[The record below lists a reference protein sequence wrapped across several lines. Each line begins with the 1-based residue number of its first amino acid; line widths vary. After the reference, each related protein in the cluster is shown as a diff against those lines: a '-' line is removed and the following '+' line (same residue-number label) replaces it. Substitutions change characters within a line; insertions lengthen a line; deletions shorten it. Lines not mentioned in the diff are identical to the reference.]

1 MKRFNWYNI
10 DVSIR
15 LSNGLFNRKLSTIY
29 TGNVIAFG
37 NVYESIN
44 GYDSNFDFPVFI
56 ANRRHPDEDKYSI
69 YIRYE
74 LLQSIS
80 KKDSYKIQKVK
91 ILFIENN
98 KELKYACI
106 NSISE
111 NGFDKISEYYFG
123 IFDWNSNRDLKNPIT
138 VFYNRYS
145 ENKFIFTENEMIKL
159 ISMKNISTKGYL
171 IKNKQL
177 YVNNYFFKE
186 LNNKGLI
193 FKGLFD

>member
-1 MKRFNWYNI
+1 MKKFNWYNI

-15 LSNGLFNRKLSTIY
+15 LSNGLFNRRLSTIY

-56 ANRRHPDEDKYSI
+56 ANKRYPDENKYSI

-106 NSISE
+106 DNISE

-123 IFDWNSNRDLKNPIT
+123 IFDWNSNRDLENPVT
-138 VFYNRYS
+138 VFYDRYS

-171 IKNKQL
+171 RKNKQL